1 MIKFF
6 RRIRFDL
13 MEKNKTGKP
22 AFPASRYFKYAI
34 GEIVLVVVGILIALA
49 INNWNETRKT
59 KSTLSNYT
67 ESLIKDLKQDITILN
82 EQTDFALSDNEILQN
97 LIERLSSPNV
107 NNDSLIKIV
116 RNELPTTFKA
126 FRPLNNKTMLA
137 IQSNGT
143 LEYYDDTTY
152 DYLIDLQTVQTI
164 MSDIIKGQINNHNLQ
179 FQKMMSKYSIGEYKS
194 LSGPLTESAWS
205 RIDPDD
211 LYRNVEIYITSRK
224 WMNDKGNIN
233 RDLIMAATEK
243 VLNRL
248 IQIQ

>member
-6 RRIRFDL
+6 RRIRQNL
-13 MEKNKTGKP
+13 LSEGKTNK
-22 AFPASRYFKYAI
+22 YLKYAI

-49 INNWNETRKT
+49 INNWNETRKN
-59 KSTLSNYT
+59 KSTLTNYT
-67 ESLIKDLKQDITILN
+67 ESLIKDLKQDIIILN
-82 EQTDFALSDNEILQN
+82 EQTNFALSDNKVLQN
-97 LIERLSSPNV
+97 LIERLSSPRV

-164 MSDIIKGQINNHNLQ
+164 RSDIIKGQINNHNLQ
-179 FQKMMSKYSIGEYKS
+179 FQEMLSKYSIGEYKS

-205 RIDPDD
+205 SINPDD

-233 RDLIMAATEK
+233 RDLIMTATEK

-248 IQIQ
+248 IEIQQ

>member
-6 RRIRFDL
+6 RKIRQNL
-13 MEKNKTGKP
+13 LSEGKTGK
-22 AFPASRYFKYAI
+22 YLKYAV

-67 ESLIKDLKQDITILN
+67 ESLIKDLKQDIIILN
-82 EQTDFALSDNEILQN
+82 EQTDFALSDNKVLQN
-97 LIERLSSPNV
+97 LIERLSSLSV
-107 NNDSLIKIV
+107 NNDSLIKIA
-116 RNELPTTFKA
+116 RNELPTDFKT
-126 FRPLNNKTMLA
+126 FRPLNNKTLLA
-137 IQSNGT
+137 IQSNGI

-164 MSDIIKGQINNHNLQ
+164 RSDIIKTQINNHNLQ
-179 FQKMMSKYSIGEYKS
+179 FQEMMKKYSIGEYKA
-194 LSGPLTESAWS
+194 LRGPLAEKAWS
-205 RIDPDD
+205 RIVPDD
-211 LYRNVEIYITSRK
+211 LYRSFESYVTSRK

-233 RDLIMAATEK
+233 RELIMAATEK

-248 IQIQ
+248 IEMQ

>member
-6 RRIRFDL
+6 RRIRQNL
-13 MEKNKTGKP
+13 LSEGKTNK
-22 AFPASRYFKYAI
+22 YLKYAI

-49 INNWNETRKT
+49 INNWNETRKN
-59 KSTLSNYT
+59 KSTLTNYT
-67 ESLIKDLKQDITILN
+67 ESLIKDLKQDIIILN
-82 EQTDFALSDNEILQN
+82 EQTNFALSDNKVLQN
-97 LIERLSSPNV
+97 LIERLSSPHV

-164 MSDIIKGQINNHNLQ
+164 RSDIIKGQINNHNLQ
-179 FQKMMSKYSIGEYKS
+179 FQEMLSKYSIGEYKS

-205 RIDPDD
+205 SINPDD

-233 RDLIMAATEK
+233 RDLIMTATEK

-248 IQIQ
+248 IEIQQ

>member
-6 RRIRFDL
+6 RRIRQNL
-13 MEKNKTGKP
+13 LSEGKTGK
-22 AFPASRYFKYAI
+22 YLKYAI

-49 INNWNETRKT
+49 INDWNETRKN
-59 KSTLSNYT
+59 KSALTNYT
-67 ESLIKDLKQDITILN
+67 ESLIKDLKQDIIILN
-82 EQTDFALSDNEILQN
+82 EQTNFALSDNKVLQN
-97 LIERLSSPNV
+97 LIERLSSPRV

-164 MSDIIKGQINNHNLQ
+164 RSDIIKGQINNHNLQ
-179 FQKMMSKYSIGEYKS
+179 FQEMLSKYSIGEYKS

-205 RIDPDD
+205 SINPDD
-211 LYRNVEIYITSRK
+211 LYRNVEIYISSRK

-233 RDLIMAATEK
+233 RDLIMTATEK

-248 IQIQ
+248 IEIQQ

>member
-6 RRIRFDL
+6 RKIRRNL
-13 MEKNKTGKP
+13 LSEGKTGK
-22 AFPASRYFKYAI
+22 YLKYAI

-67 ESLIKDLKQDITILN
+67 ESLIKDLKQDIIILN
-82 EQTDFALSDNEILQN
+82 EQTDFAISDNKILQN

-116 RNELPTTFKA
+116 RNELPTDFKT
-126 FRPLNNKTMLA
+126 FRPLNSKTLLA
-137 IQSNGT
+137 IQSNGI
-143 LEYYDDTTY
+143 LEYYDDITY

-164 MSDIIKGQINNHNLQ
+164 RSDIIKIQINNHNLQ
-179 FQKMMSKYSIGEYKS
+179 FQEMMKKYSIGEYKA
-194 LSGPLTESAWS
+194 LSGPLAENAWS
-205 RIDPDD
+205 RIDSDD
-211 LYRNVEIYITSRK
+211 LYRSFESYITSRK

-233 RDLIMAATEK
+233 RELIMAATEK

-248 IQIQ
+248 IEMQ